1 MFEEGFLNIKLIYV
15 SLLRPSNVFNRLI
28 RPSSFGVTKSCVGCT
43 FTSTIEKVLFI
54 HVHV

>member
-54 HVHV
+54 HV